1 MPHVI
6 LGLVTLP
13 IQVKST
19 KYEYC
24 HIKNHLATNE
34 LLLHIL
40 HIWHIIFYFPVLRLH
55 MKFAYL

>member
-1 MPHVI
+1 MRSSIQYFVCMCCLHMPHVI
-6 LGLVTLP
+6 LGLITLP

-24 HIKNHLATNE
+24 HIKSHLATNE

-40 HIWHIIFYFPVLRLH
+40 HI
-55 MKFAYL
+55 

>member
-6 LGLVTLP
+6 LGLITLRM
-13 IQVKST
+13 QMKST

-40 HIWHIIFYFPVLRLH
+40 HI
-55 MKFAYL
+55 